1 MPLDVTSP
9 ASLAEPI
16 NVPLKTMTGPGP
28 SNVNDRVLQA
38 QALPTLGHL
47 HPEFTKIMDDIKAG
61 VQYIFQTNNPMTL
74 ALSATGHAAMECV
87 MTNMLEP
94 GRTVMICNSGI
105 WGIRSA
111 DMARRQGATVT
122 EITTAA
128 GTNFTLEQIEA
139 GVKQH
144 KPDLVFVTHGES
156 STGVLQPLEGI
167 GAMCHANNCL
177 LAVDTVAS
185 LGGTPLQADRLE
197 IDVIYTGSQK
207 VLGVPPGT
215 APISFSPRAV
225 ESFKARTRPPCSFY
239 LDLSWLGEYWN
250 CWPDKGRVY
259 HHTGPVNSM
268 YALREGL
275 ALVAE
280 EGLENCW
287 RRHRLCADH
296 LHSGI
301 ASLGLELF
309 VANPAARLPTV
320 TTIKVPEGINW
331 QAVAGHCMKN
341 HLVEISGGLGPSAG
355 KVWRIGVM
363 GNNASIKVVSKV
375 LDAFKEALQAQG
387 WKC

>member
-1 MPLDVTSP
+1 
-9 ASLAEPI
+9 
-16 NVPLKTMTGPGP
+16 
-28 SNVNDRVLQA
+28 
-38 QALPTLGHL
+38 
-47 HPEFTKIMDDIKAG
+47 MDDIKAG

-111 DMARRQGATVT
+111 DMARRQGANVT
-122 EITTAA
+122 EITTPA

-239 LDLSWLGEYWN
+239 LGESLIMSHY
-250 CWPDKGRVY
+250 C
-259 HHTGPVNSM
+259 HHFMFVS
-268 YALREGL
+268 RSVL
-275 ALVAE
+275 A
-280 EGLENCW
+280 G
-287 RRHRLCADH
+287 
-296 LHSGI
+296 
-301 ASLGLELF
+301 
-309 VANPAARLPTV
+309 
-320 TTIKVPEGINW
+320 
-331 QAVAGHCMKN
+331 
-341 HLVEISGGLGPSAG
+341 
-355 KVWRIGVM
+355 
-363 GNNASIKVVSKV
+363 
-375 LDAFKEALQAQG
+375 
-387 WKC
+387 